1 MKSYFKRN
9 DSQKGFTIVELLI
22 VIVIIGIL
30 AAITI
35 VSYTGITQRANTSK
49 AQANANSVLK
59 VAETFYAENNYYPAN
74 KVDTT
79 ISAITTGDF
88 KSRPTSA
95 KLSDSVQVT
104 NQTLTSTTGL
114 TSISVEC
121 RTTCTTPSGLRI
133 GYFDFSGAGSVKYLY
148 AGDAVSGD
156 AFVFPAS

>member
-59 VAETFYAENNYYPAN
+59 VAETFYAEKNYYPAA
-74 KVDTT
+74 TSGT
-79 ISAITTGDF
+79 AITTGDF
-88 KSRPTSA
+88 KSQPTSA

-121 RTTCTTPSGLRI
+121 RPTCTAPSGLRI

-156 AFVFPAS
+156 TFVFPAS